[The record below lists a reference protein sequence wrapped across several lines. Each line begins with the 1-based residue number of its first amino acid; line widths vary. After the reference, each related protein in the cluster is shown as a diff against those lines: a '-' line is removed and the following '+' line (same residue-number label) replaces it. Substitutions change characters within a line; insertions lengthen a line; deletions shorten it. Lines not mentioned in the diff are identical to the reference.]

1 MKIKYLEWYH
11 GIRPGTVVDEGNEK
25 HVAAITKK
33 VLVNPEK
40 NLYRQ
45 VATPVPAS
53 TPTTADLEKAEAR
66 KLAKAE
72 GSAVSVAG
80 A

>member
-11 GIRPGTVVDEGNEK
+11 GIRPGTVVDESNEK
-25 HVAAITKK
+25 HVAVITKK

-45 VATPVPAS
+45 IATPVPAS
-53 TPTTADLEKAEAR
+53 TPTTADLERAEA
-66 KLAKAE
+66 KKQAKSE
-72 GSAVSVAG
+72 GAAG
-80 A
+80 AA